1 VAAQDSIQEEEFTV
15 FMANTKS
22 LTKEERKK
30 TKRAS
35 RKKKATETPLKK
47 RDYARGSAKR
57 KVKKLVRGQAKR

>member
-1 VAAQDSIQEEEFTV
+1 
-15 FMANTKS
+15 MANTKS
-22 LTKEERKK
+22 LSKEDRKK